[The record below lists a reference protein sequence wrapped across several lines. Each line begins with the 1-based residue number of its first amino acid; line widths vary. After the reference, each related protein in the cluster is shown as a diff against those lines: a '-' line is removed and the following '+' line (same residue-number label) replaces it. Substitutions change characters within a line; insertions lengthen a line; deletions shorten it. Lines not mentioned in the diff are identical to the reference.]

1 MKKIYLEPQIDVV
14 KIQTSGMLAV
24 SGFEESIDSSFAG
37 DGGDALS
44 REFDVFDNINEFI
57 ETDDFKDLD

>member
-24 SGFEESIDSSFAG
+24 SGFEESIDSSFTG
-37 DGGDALS
+37 DGSDALT
-44 REFDVFDNINEFI
+44 REFDTFDDWKDDSDDISW
-57 ETDDFKDLD
+57 TDF

>member
-24 SGFEESIDSSFAG
+24 SGFEESINSSFTG
-37 DGGDALS
+37 DGDDALT
-44 REFDVFDNINEFI
+44 REFDTFDDWKDDSDDISW
-57 ETDDFKDLD
+57 TDF

>member
-24 SGFEESIDSSFAG
+24 SGFEESIDSSFTG
-37 DGGDALS
+37 DGGDALT
-44 REFDVFDNINEFI
+44 REFDTFDDWKDDSDDISW
-57 ETDDFKDLD
+57 TDF